1 MQRRWNYIIHF
12 NCKVVYKRW
21 RFGFGKHVKS
31 NRSVKKSGRLSL
43 DSEQIVYKPK

>member
-31 NRSVKKSGRLSL
+31 NRSVKKIRSAFVG
-43 DSEQIVYKPK
+43 